1 VSSLL
6 SRLLVAIPGLV
17 LALGAVWLGGWWLLA
32 LAVAVTLLGL
42 HEFYRLTR
50 PLRPVVLAGYAG
62 AVATLLGGELGGA
75 EWALG
80 GFLTT
85 FALAFVVKGLSSTSQ
100 STTVSVGA
108 TVLGAGWIG
117 LGLAHVILIRA
128 IPEDGRL
135 ASLTVLLAVF
145 AADTAA
151 YFVGRVFG
159 RHKLA
164 PNVSPGKTWE
174 GFLAGSAAC
183 IFVTWVALYETGYMP
198 GWRSLLLGGA
208 LALAAPVGDLFASGL
223 KRDMN
228 AKDFGRL
235 LAGHGGIL
243 DRLDAVLFSAIAA
256 YYVLAAFGA
265 T

>member
-1 VSSLL
+1 MSSLF

-62 AVATLLGGELGGA
+62 AAATLLGAELGGA

-80 GFLTT
+80 GFLST
-85 FALAFVVKGLSSTSQ
+85 FALAFLLKGVSSTSQ
-100 STTVSVGA
+100 PTTVSVGA

-117 LGLAHVILIRA
+117 LGVAHVLLIRA
-128 IPEDGRL
+128 VPDDGRL
-135 ASLTVLLAVF
+135 ASFALLLAVF
-145 AADTAA
+145 SADTAA
-151 YFVGRVFG
+151 YFVGRLFG

-183 IFVTWVALYETGYMP
+183 IFVTWVALYETGYVT
-198 GWRSLLLGGA
+198 GWRSLVLGA
-208 LALAAPVGDLFASGL
+208 AIALAAPIGDLFASGL
-223 KRDMN
+223 KRDLH
-228 AKDFGRL
+228 AKDFGRVL
-235 LAGHGGIL
+235 PGHGGIL
-243 DRLDAVLFSAIAA
+243 DRLDSVLFSAVAA
-256 YYVLAAFGA
+256 YYVLAAFNA

>member
-1 VSSLL
+1 MSSLF

-80 GFLTT
+80 GFLST

-135 ASLTVLLAVF
+135 ASFTVLLAVF

>member
-1 VSSLL
+1 MSSLF

-62 AVATLLGGELGGA
+62 ATATLLGAELGGP

-80 GFLTT
+80 GFLST
-85 FALAFVVKGLSSTSQ
+85 FALAFVLKGLSSTSQ
-100 STTVSVGA
+100 PTTVSVGT
-108 TVLGAGWIG
+108 TVLAAGWIG
-117 LGLAHVILIRA
+117 LGVAHVILIRA
-128 IPEDGRL
+128 IPDDGRL
-135 ASLTVLLAVF
+135 AAFTLLLAVF
-145 AADTAA
+145 SADTAA
-151 YFVGRVFG
+151 YFVGRLFG

-174 GFLAGSAAC
+174 GLLAGTAAC
-183 IFVTWVALYETGYMP
+183 IFVTWVALYETGYVT
-198 GWRSLLLGGA
+198 GWRSLVLGA
-208 LALAAPVGDLFASGL
+208 AIALAAPIGDLFASGL
-223 KRDMN
+223 KRDFH

-235 LAGHGGIL
+235 LPGHGGIL
-243 DRLDAVLFSAIAA
+243 DRLDAVLFSGIAA
-256 YYVLAAFGA
+256 YYVLAAFNA

>member
-80 GFLTT
+80 GFLST

>member
-32 LAVAVTLLGL
+32 VAVAVTLLGL

>member
-1 VSSLL
+1 MSSLF

-62 AVATLLGGELGGA
+62 AAATLLGAELGGA

-80 GFLTT
+80 GFLST
-85 FALAFVVKGLSSTSQ
+85 FALAFVLKGVSSTSQ
-100 STTVSVGA
+100 TTTVSVGA

-117 LGLAHVILIRA
+117 LGVAHVLLIRA

-135 ASLTVLLAVF
+135 ASFALLLAVF
-145 AADTAA
+145 SADTAA
-151 YFVGRVFG
+151 YFVGRLFG

-183 IFVTWVALYETGYMP
+183 IFVTWVALYETGYVT
-198 GWRSLLLGGA
+198 GWRSLVLGA
-208 LALAAPVGDLFASGL
+208 AIAVAAPIGDLFASGL
-223 KRDMN
+223 KRDLH
-228 AKDFGRL
+228 AKDFGRVL
-235 LAGHGGIL
+235 PGHGGIL
-243 DRLDAVLFSAIAA
+243 DRLDSVLFSAIAA
-256 YYVLAAFGA
+256 YYVLAAFQA

>member
-80 GFLTT
+80 GFLST

-135 ASLTVLLAVF
+135 ASFTVLLAVF

>member
-80 GFLTT
+80 GFLST

-183 IFVTWVALYETGYMP
+183 IFVTLVALYETGYMP

>member
-80 GFLTT
+80 GFLST

-174 GFLAGSAAC
+174 GFVAGSAAC

-208 LALAAPVGDLFASGL
+208 LALAAPIGDLFASGL

>member
-1 VSSLL
+1 MSSLF

-17 LALGAVWLGGWWLLA
+17 LALGAVWLGGWWLLV
-32 LAVAVTLLGL
+32 LAVVVTLLGL

-62 AVATLLGGELGGA
+62 AAATLLGAELGGA

-80 GFLTT
+80 GFLST
-85 FALAFVVKGLSSTSQ
+85 FALAFVLKGVSSTSQ

-117 LGLAHVILIRA
+117 LGVAHLLLIRA
-128 IPEDGRL
+128 IPDDGRL
-135 ASLTVLLAVF
+135 ASFALLLAVF
-145 AADTAA
+145 SADTAA
-151 YFVGRVFG
+151 YVVGRLFG

-174 GFLAGSAAC
+174 GVLAGSAAC
-183 IFVTWVALYETGYMP
+183 IFVTWVALYETGYVT
-198 GWRSLLLGGA
+198 GWRSLVLGA
-208 LALAAPVGDLFASGL
+208 AIALAAPIGDLFASGL
-223 KRDMN
+223 KRDLH
-228 AKDFGRL
+228 AKDFGRVL
-235 LAGHGGIL
+235 PGHGGIL
-243 DRLDAVLFSAIAA
+243 DRLDSVLFSAVAA
-256 YYVLAAFGA
+256 YYVLAAFNA

>member
-1 VSSLL
+1 MNLL
-6 SRLLVAIPGLV
+6 SRLVVAAVALPVVLGL
-17 LALGAVWLGGWWLLA
+17 VWLGGWWMFA
-32 LAVAVTLLGL
+32 LAGVVVLLGL
-42 HEFYRLTR
+42 HEFYGLTR

-62 AVATLLGGELGGA
+62 GMATILGAQLGGV

-80 GFLTT
+80 GFLST
-85 FALAFVVKGLSSTSQ
+85 FALAFVLKGVSSTSQ
-100 STTVSVGA
+100 PATVSVGA

-117 LGLAHVILIRA
+117 LGVAHVILIRA
-128 IPEDGRL
+128 ISENGRL
-135 ASLTVLLAVF
+135 ASFTLLLAVF

-151 YFVGRVFG
+151 YFVGRIFG

-183 IFVTWVALYETGYMP
+183 IFVTWVSLYDTGYVT
-198 GWRSLLLGGA
+198 GWRSLALGGA
-208 LALAAPVGDLFASGL
+208 IALAAPIGDLFASGL
-223 KRDMN
+223 KRDMHV
-228 AKDFGRL
+228 KDFGRL
-235 LAGHGGIL
+235 LGGHGGIL

-256 YYVLAAFGA
+256 YYVLAAYGA

>member
-1 VSSLL
+1 MSSLF

-62 AVATLLGGELGGA
+62 AAATLLGAELGGS

-80 GFLTT
+80 GFLST
-85 FALAFVVKGLSSTSQ
+85 FALAFVLKGVSSTSQ

-117 LGLAHVILIRA
+117 LGVAHVLLIRA
-128 IPEDGRL
+128 IPDDGRL
-135 ASLTVLLAVF
+135 ASFALLLAVF
-145 AADTAA
+145 SADTAA
-151 YFVGRVFG
+151 YVVGRLFG

-183 IFVTWVALYETGYMP
+183 IFVTWVALYETGYVT
-198 GWRSLLLGGA
+198 GWRSLVLGA
-208 LALAAPVGDLFASGL
+208 AIAVAAPIGDLFASGL
-223 KRDMN
+223 KRDLH
-228 AKDFGRL
+228 AKDFGRVL
-235 LAGHGGIL
+235 PGHGGIL
-243 DRLDAVLFSAIAA
+243 DRLDSVLFSAIAA
-256 YYVLAAFGA
+256 YYVLAAFHA

>member
-1 VSSLL
+1 MTSLL

-17 LALGAVWLGGWWLLA
+17 LALGAVWLGGWWLVA
-32 LAVAVTLLGL
+32 LAVAAALLGL
-42 HEFYRLTR
+42 HEFYGLTR

-62 AVATLLGGELGGA
+62 ATATILGAQLGGP

-80 GFLTT
+80 GFLST
-85 FALAFVVKGLSSTSQ
+85 FALAFVLKGISSTTQ
-100 STTVSVGA
+100 PTTVSVGA

-117 LGLAHVILIRA
+117 LGIAHMILIRA
-128 IPEDGRL
+128 IPENGRL
-135 ASLTVLLAVF
+135 AALTVLLAVF

-151 YFVGRVFG
+151 YFVGRLFG

-174 GFLAGSAAC
+174 GLLAGSAVC
-183 IFVTWVALYETGYMP
+183 IFVTWVALYETGYVP
-198 GWRSLLLGGA
+198 GWRSFALGGA
-208 LALAAPVGDLFASGL
+208 IALAAPIGDLFASGL
-223 KRDMN
+223 KRDQQ

-243 DRLDAVLFSAIAA
+243 DRLDSVLFSAIAA
-256 YYVLAAFGA
+256 YYVLAAYGA

>member
-1 VSSLL
+1 MSSLL
-6 SRLLVAIPGLV
+6 SRLLVAAAALPVVLGL
-17 LALGAVWLGGWWLLA
+17 VWLGGWWMFA
-32 LAVAVTLLGL
+32 LAGVVVLLGL
-42 HEFYRLTR
+42 HEFYGLTR

-62 AVATLLGGELGGA
+62 ATATILGGQLGGV

-80 GFLTT
+80 GFLST
-85 FALAFVVKGLSSTSQ
+85 FALAFVLKGVSSTSQ
-100 STTVSVGA
+100 PATVSVGA

-117 LGLAHVILIRA
+117 LGVAHVILIRA
-128 IPEDGRL
+128 ISENGRL
-135 ASLTVLLAVF
+135 ASFALLLAVF

-151 YFVGRVFG
+151 YFVGRIFG

-183 IFVTWVALYETGYMP
+183 IFVTWVSLYDTGYVT
-198 GWRSLLLGGA
+198 GWRSLALGGA
-208 LALAAPVGDLFASGL
+208 IALAAPIGDLFASGL
-223 KRDMN
+223 KRDMH

-235 LAGHGGIL
+235 LGGHGGIL

-256 YYVLAAFGA
+256 YYVLAAYGA

>member
-1 VSSLL
+1 MSAVF
-6 SRLLVAIPGLV
+6 SRLLVAVPGLV

-32 LAVAVTLLGL
+32 LAAAVTLLGL

-62 AVATLLGGELGGA
+62 AAGTLLGAELGGT

-80 GFLTT
+80 GFLST
-85 FALAFVVKGLSSTSQ
+85 FALAFVLKGVSSTSQ

-117 LGLAHVILIRA
+117 LGVAHVLLIRA
-128 IPEDGRL
+128 IPDDGRL
-135 ASLTVLLAVF
+135 ASFALLLAVF
-145 AADTAA
+145 SADTAA
-151 YFVGRVFG
+151 YFVGRLFG

-183 IFVTWVALYETGYMP
+183 VFVTWVALYETGYVT
-198 GWRSLLLGGA
+198 GWRSLVLGA
-208 LALAAPVGDLFASGL
+208 AIAVAAPIGDLFASGL
-223 KRDMN
+223 KRDLH
-228 AKDFGRL
+228 AKDFGRAL
-235 LAGHGGIL
+235 PGHGGIL
-243 DRLDAVLFSAIAA
+243 DRLDSVLFSAIAA
-256 YYVLAAFGA
+256 YYVLAAFNA

>member
-1 VSSLL
+1 MSSLF

-32 LAVAVTLLGL
+32 LAVAVTFLGL

-62 AVATLLGGELGGA
+62 AAATLLGAELGGA

-80 GFLTT
+80 GFLST
-85 FALAFVVKGLSSTSQ
+85 FALAFVLKGVSSTSQ

-117 LGLAHVILIRA
+117 LGVAHVLLIRA
-128 IPEDGRL
+128 IPDDGRL
-135 ASLTVLLAVF
+135 ASFALLLAVF
-145 AADTAA
+145 SADTAA
-151 YFVGRVFG
+151 YFVGRLFG

-174 GFLAGSAAC
+174 GFVAGSAAC
-183 IFVTWVALYETGYMP
+183 IFVTWVALYETGYVT
-198 GWRSLLLGGA
+198 GWRSLVLGA
-208 LALAAPVGDLFASGL
+208 AIALAAPIGDLFASGL
-223 KRDMN
+223 KRDLH
-228 AKDFGRL
+228 AKDFGRVL
-235 LAGHGGIL
+235 PGHGGIL
-243 DRLDAVLFSAIAA
+243 DRLDSVLFSAVAA
-256 YYVLAAFGA
+256 YYVLAAFNA